1 MIVIQHVD
9 ETCVPSHSIPTY
21 SPSFQIPIWSLTP
34 FYFFLNYS
42 YFLYIA
48 CSSNCVQS
56 CSIWHLFSFSPSWL
70 SFHIVNTEQGLLYII
85 PLIIVCCFIVP
96 FFYCSFFHFCFYL
109 YFFLSFRFFS
119 CFSNAFSLTT

>member
-1 MIVIQHVD
+1 MIFIQHVD

-34 FYFFLNYS
+34 FFFFFKL
-42 YFLYIA
+42 FLFFIYCMLQELCTKLQHMA
-48 CSSNCVQS
+48 P
-56 CSIWHLFSFSPSWL
+56 LFFSPSWL